1 MTIHEEIKTR
11 IEAALSPD
19 HLEVIN
25 ESHKHAGHAGD
36 DGSGQTHFKLMVV
49 SAHFEGQSRVQRQQ
63 GINTIIAPLFDQG
76 LHALSMR
83 LLTLG
88 EYRKE

>member
-1 MTIHEEIKTR
+1 MTIEEEIKQI
-11 IEAALSPD
+11 IEAEFNPT

-36 DGSGQTHFKLMVV
+36 DGSGQTHFKLIIV
-49 SAHFEGQSRVQRQQ
+49 SDQFEGLSRVQQQ
-63 GINTIIAPLFDQG
+63 KRVNETLISLFDRG

-83 LLTLG
+83 LSTPSD
-88 EYRKE
+88 KK

>member
-1 MTIHEEIKTR
+1 MTIEQEIKKI
-11 IEAALSPD
+11 IEAQFTPT

-36 DGSGQTHFKLMVV
+36 DGSGQTHFKLIVV
-49 SAHFEGQSRVQRQQ
+49 STGFQGLSRVERQKEVNKTL
-63 GINTIIAPLFDQG
+63 ISLFDRG

-83 LLTLG
+83 LLSP
-88 EYRKE
+88 EECK

>member
-1 MTIHEEIKTR
+1 MTIEQEIKKI
-11 IEAALSPD
+11 IEAQFTPT

-36 DGSGQTHFKLMVV
+36 DGSGQTHFKLIVV
-49 SAHFEGQSRVQRQQ
+49 SVDFQDLSRVERQKEV
-63 GINTIIAPLFDQG
+63 NKTLVSLFDRG

-83 LLTLG
+83 LLSP
-88 EYRKE
+88 EECK